1 MKQILAPLT
10 AIVFQIL
17 VSSGERVASGSEIM
31 LLEAM
36 KMEIP
41 VETDSSG
48 VVAHVLVKEGDAVQ
62 EGDPLLELDDDM

>member
-17 VSSGERVASGSEIM
+17 VSPGERVASGSEIM

-41 VETDSSG
+41 VETDSNG

-62 EGDPLLELDDDM
+62 EGDPLLELDDGV